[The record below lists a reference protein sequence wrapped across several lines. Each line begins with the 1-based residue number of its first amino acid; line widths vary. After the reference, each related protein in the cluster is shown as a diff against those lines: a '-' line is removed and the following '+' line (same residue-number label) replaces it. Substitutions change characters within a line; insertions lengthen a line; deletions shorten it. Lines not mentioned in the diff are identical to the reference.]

1 MAAVVL
7 VVALTVRLVHLWQMR
22 RAPVF
27 SVLMGDARGYDEWAR
42 RIATGDW
49 LGTDVF
55 YQAPLYPY
63 FLGAVYTTLG
73 HSLLAARIV
82 QAIIGAVACLLLG
95 LAAER
100 LWSRRAGWV
109 AGLGLA
115 LYAPAIFFDALIQK
129 TVLDVFFVC
138 LTMWILSRLIESP
151 ASARVWL
158 GLGLA
163 IGGLTLTRENAL
175 VLAAVVLAWIAL
187 RQRAA
192 RVRNETHPTRRRRA
206 EAAAFV
212 FGLAFVLVPVAVRNY
227 AVGGGF
233 YLTTSQFGPNFYI
246 GNNAR
251 SDGTYAPLRPGR
263 GAPEYERQDATELA
277 EHALG
282 RSLTPAEVS
291 SYWTDRALDFIT
303 SRPEAWITLLG
314 RKFLLIWNAD
324 EMLDTESQ
332 ETHAE
337 SSTLLRVGA
346 WFGHF
351 GLLVP
356 LAVVGV
362 IATWRE
368 RRRLWIFHAMAIA
381 YAASVIVFYV
391 FARYRFPLVP
401 FLMLFASAGIVRGA
415 AFVRA
420 SSPVGRVALA
430 VTAVTAA
437 IFANWPVLS
446 PSLMRAVTET
456 NVAAALQEDGR
467 LDAAIDHYR
476 RAIAITSDYAPAYN
490 NMGTALRAKGHVD
503 EAVAAYQ
510 RAIETMPDYADAHYN
525 LANALMEQNRGDEAT
540 AHLLIAART
549 LPTSAGVHNNL
560 GKALADKGR
569 LEEAASELRQ
579 AVALDPRSAKAHR
592 NLGNVLASQGH
603 VDDALSHLRRAV
615 EIEPSDAESG
625 YDLGTLLLE
634 ARRLDEAVMVFEA
647 VLRNRTDYA
656 EAHNNL
662 GIALGSQG
670 KLPEAIAQFEDALRI
685 KPGFVDARRNLET
698 ARRAPK

>member
-1 MAAVVL
+1 MAAVIL
-7 VVALTVRLVHLWQMR
+7 VVALTVRLAHLWQMR

-42 RIATGDW
+42 RIAGGDW

-63 FLGAVYTTLG
+63 FLGTVYSTLG

-82 QAIIGAVACLLLG
+82 QAVIGAAGCLLLG

-100 LWSRRAGWV
+100 VFSRRAGWV

-115 LYAPAIFFDALIQK
+115 IYAPAIFFDALIQK

-138 LTMWILSRLIESP
+138 LAMWILSRLNESP
-151 ASARVWL
+151 APARVWL

-175 VLAAVVLAWIAL
+175 VFAAVVLAWIAW
-187 RQRAA
+187 RG
-192 RVRNETHPTRRRRA
+192 PTKKRRA

-212 FGLAFVLVPVAVRNY
+212 LGLALVLVPVAVRNY

-277 EHALG
+277 EHALE
-282 RSLTPAEVS
+282 RSLAPSEVS
-291 SYWTDRALDFIT
+291 SYWTDRALGFIA
-303 SRPEAWITLLG
+303 SRPGAWITLLG
-314 RKFLLIWNAD
+314 RKFLLLWNAD
-324 EMLDTESQ
+324 EMLDTESL

-356 LAVVGV
+356 LAVVGL

-420 SSPVGRVALA
+420 SAPAGRVALA
-430 VTAVTAA
+430 VTAVGVA

-446 PSLMRAVTET
+446 PALMRAVTEN

-467 LDAAIDHYR
+467 LDEAIDHYR
-476 RAIAITSDYAPAYN
+476 RSIATQSDYAPAYN

-510 RAIETMPDYADAHYN
+510 HAIETMPDYADAHYN

-560 GKALADKGR
+560 GKALADQGR
-569 LEEAASELRQ
+569 LEEAASELGQ

-592 NLGNVLASQGH
+592 NLGNVLASQGR
-603 VDDALSHLRRAV
+603 VEEALVHLRRAV

-634 ARRLDEAVMVFEA
+634 ARRLDEAVVVFEA
-647 VLRNRTDYA
+647 VLRNRPDYA

-670 KLPEAIAQFEDALRI
+670 KLPEAIAHFEAALQI
-685 KPGFVDARRNLET
+685 NPGFADARRNLET
-698 ARRAPK
+698 ASRAPK

>member
-1 MAAVVL
+1 MAAVIF
-7 VVALTVRLVHLWQMR
+7 VVALIVRLVHLWQMR

-42 RIATGDW
+42 RIAGGDW

-82 QAIIGAVACLLLG
+82 QAIIGAAACLLLG

-100 LWSRRAGWV
+100 LFSRRAGWV

-115 LYAPAIFFDALIQK
+115 IYAPAIFFDALIQK

-138 LTMWILSRLIESP
+138 LAMWILSRLIESP
-151 ASARVWL
+151 AAARVWL
-158 GLGLA
+158 GLGMA

-187 RQRAA
+187 RG
-192 RVRNETHPTRRRRA
+192 RRRRA
-206 EAAAFV
+206 AAAAFV
-212 FGLAFVLVPVAVRNY
+212 LGLALVLVPVAVRNY

-246 GNNAR
+246 GNNPR
-251 SDGTYAPLRPGR
+251 SDGTYVSLRPGR

-282 RSLTPAEVS
+282 RSLTPSEVS
-291 SYWTDRALDFIT
+291 SYWTDRALGFMT
-303 SRPEAWITLLG
+303 SRPGEWITLQG
-314 RKFLLIWNAD
+314 RKFLLLWNAD
-324 EMLDTESQ
+324 EMLDTESL

-401 FLMLFASAGIVRGA
+401 FLMLFASAGIVRGG
-415 AFVRA
+415 AFIRA
-420 SSPVGRVALA
+420 SSPAGRVALA
-430 VTAVTAA
+430 VTAVAVA

-446 PSLMRAVTET
+446 PALMRAVTE
-456 NVAAALQEDGR
+456 NNLAAALQEDGR
-467 LDAAIDHYR
+467 LDEAIDHYR
-476 RAIAITSDYAPAYN
+476 RAVSIRPDYAPAYN
-490 NMGTALRAKGHVD
+490 NVGTALRAAGHLD
-503 EAVAAYQ
+503 QAVAAYQ
-510 RAIETMPDYADAHYN
+510 RALEKMPDYPDAHYN
-525 LANALMEQNRGDEAT
+525 LGNALMEQNRGDEAT
-540 AHLLIAART
+540 AHLLIAARS
-549 LPTSAGVHNNL
+549 LPSSAAAHNNL
-560 GKALADKGR
+560 GKALADKGQ
-569 LEEAASELRQ
+569 LDEAVSELRQ
-579 AVALDPRSAKAHR
+579 AVALDPRSARAHR
-592 NLGNVLASQGH
+592 NLGNILASQGH
-603 VDDALSHLRRAV
+603 VDDALTYLRRAF

-634 ARRLDEAVMVFEA
+634 ARKLDEAVVVFEA
-647 VLRNRTDYA
+647 VLRNRPDYA

-670 KLPEAIAQFEDALRI
+670 KLPESIAHFEEALRI
-685 KPGFVDARRNLET
+685 EPGFGDAQRNLEL
-698 ARRAPK
+698 ARRAR